1 MSLRE
6 EEAGAKQFFVCQ
18 VFIVKTINGRS
29 SIALLE
35 AFHLSNIDD
44 AIRKAERMNE
54 AQHIVGSIAF
64 SIIVDEDAGEYSE
77 MQDIHQFGSVPSL
90 EGL

>member
-1 MSLRE
+1 MGLRE
-6 EEAGAKQFFVCQ
+6 EETGLKQFFVCQ

-29 SIALLE
+29 TIALLE
-35 AFHLSNIDD
+35 AFHLSNIEE

-64 SIIVDEDAGEYSE
+64 SIFVDEEAGEYSE
-77 MQDIHQFGSVPSL
+77 MQNINQFGSVPSL
-90 EGL
+90 EAL

>member
-1 MSLRE
+1 MSLKQE
-6 EEAGAKQFFVCQ
+6 ETDDKQFFVCQ
-18 VFIVKTINGRS
+18 VFTVRTINGRS

-35 AFHLSNIDD
+35 AFHLSNIGE

-54 AQHIVGSIAF
+54 AQHIVGSIAY
-64 SIIVDEDAGEYSE
+64 SIFVDEDAGEYGE

-90 EGL
+90 E

>member
-1 MSLRE
+1 MGLRE

-18 VFIVKTINGRS
+18 VFIVKTVNGRS
-29 SIALLE
+29 SIGLLE
-35 AFHLSNIDD
+35 AFHLSNIND

-77 MQDIHQFGSVPSL
+77 MLDIHQFGSVPSL